1 MNTVYETEV
10 FSELLEGCDKREK
23 IWIEKIKDQLVNNLQ
38 VGKPLH
44 FDWFREKKLGNQ
56 RLFYIINEST
66 KKAVLIS
73 FGTKKEQQSIIN
85 HILANKER
93 YFKFVD

>member
-10 FSELLEGCDKREK
+10 FSELYKGCDSREK
-23 IWIEKIKDQLVNNLQ
+23 IWIDKINK
-38 VGKPLH
+38 
-44 FDWFREKKLGNQ
+44 
-56 RLFYIINEST
+56 ST
-66 KKAVLIS
+66 NKAILIS

-93 YFKFVD
+93 YLKFVD